1 MSALCERIYGAKRPI
16 IMSDQNEIT
25 IDEIA
30 AEMRDEILAI
40 VDEQNAIIA
49 SLNDD
54 KLCHLTIGQAAI
66 TAFTDALPADKAA
79 RLNTLAE
86 KKTGL
91 TDNLLSY
98 VARQNQMDL

>member
-1 MSALCERIYGAKRPI
+1 
-16 IMSDQNEIT
+16 MSDNPEGETPEIE

-66 TAFTDALPADKAA
+66 TAFTDALPQDKAA
-79 RLNTLAE
+79 RLNELAAQ
-86 KKTGL
+86 KTQA

-98 VARQNQMDL
+98 VARANNIDYKPQ

>member
-1 MSALCERIYGAKRPI
+1 MKMSYDADVKL
-16 IMSDQNEIT
+16 
-25 IDEIA
+25 DEIA
-30 AEMRDEILAI
+30 HEMRDEILRI
-40 VDEQNAIIA
+40 VDAQNSIIA

-79 RLNTLAE
+79 RLNELAD
-86 KKTGL
+86 KKTEL

-98 VARQNQMDL
+98 VARLNDMSLTS

>member
-1 MSALCERIYGAKRPI
+1 MKMSYDADVKL
-16 IMSDQNEIT
+16 
-25 IDEIA
+25 DEIA
-30 AEMRDEILAI
+30 DEMRDEILRI
-40 VDEQNAIIA
+40 VDEQNSIIA

-79 RLNTLAE
+79 RLNELAD
-86 KKTGL
+86 KKSEL

-98 VARQNQMDL
+98 VARLNDMSLTS

>member
-1 MSALCERIYGAKRPI
+1 MTQDK
-16 IMSDQNEIT
+16 EIA

-66 TAFTDALPADKAA
+66 TAFTEALPDDKAA
-79 RLNTLAE
+79 RLRELADT
-86 KKTGL
+86 KTRL
-91 TDNLLSY
+91 TDDLLSY
-98 VARQNQMDL
+98 VARANQMEL

>member
-1 MSALCERIYGAKRPI
+1 
-16 IMSDQNEIT
+16 MSDNPEIE

-66 TAFTDALPADKAA
+66 TAFTDALPQDKAA
-79 RLNTLAE
+79 RLNELAAQ
-86 KKTGL
+86 KTRL

-98 VARQNQMDL
+98 VARANQIDYTPH

>member
-1 MSALCERIYGAKRPI
+1 MTQES
-16 IMSDQNEIT
+16 EIA
-25 IDEIA
+25 IDDIA

-66 TAFTDALPADKAA
+66 TAFTDALPDDKAA
-79 RLNTLAE
+79 RLRELADT
-86 KKTGL
+86 KTRL
-91 TDNLLSY
+91 TDDLLSY
-98 VARQNQMDL
+98 VARANQMEL